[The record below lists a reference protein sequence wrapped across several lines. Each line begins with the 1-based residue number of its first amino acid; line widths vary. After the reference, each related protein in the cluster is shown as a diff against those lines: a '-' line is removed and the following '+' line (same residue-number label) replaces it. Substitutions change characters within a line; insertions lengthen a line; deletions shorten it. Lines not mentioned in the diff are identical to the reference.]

1 MREWDFESLTLLG
14 FSPEPAS
21 GERLGAVPQSGGP
34 KAALLWQRAP
44 ILSGLPARRGLRSA
58 SSQGSRA
65 QRVRRTWGKA
75 RQRHLGQGGN
85 WEMQTSQVYRS
96 PVEIEGMDRWLPE
109 IVNHTLGFIRQRA

>member
-34 KAALLWQRAP
+34 KAALLWQRTP
-44 ILSGLPARRGLRSA
+44 ILSGLPARLGPQVSLFPGEQSPEGEEDMGE
-58 SSQGSRA
+58 SQA
-65 QRVRRTWGKA
+65 ET
-75 RQRHLGQGGN
+75 LGTKRELGDANKSG
-85 WEMQTSQVYRS
+85 S